1 MVRDALMTTME
12 LIIIALE
19 FLPKET
25 DIKLQQSVFEYL

>member
-19 FLPKET
+19 FMPKKT
-25 DIKLQQSVFEYL
+25 DIKLQ

>member
-12 LIIIALE
+12 LIIIELE

-25 DIKLQQSVFEYL
+25 DIKLL